1 MSGIKTCKPT
11 TLMEENPRK
20 LVWVF
25 SEDMIR
31 IYMNNGQTDRKKTMK
46 IKHSKINVISEQLV
60 IDMQK

>member
-1 MSGIKTCKPT
+1 
-11 TLMEENPRK
+11 MEENPRK